1 MACTIQSMTL
11 AGVQGIPVEVEVDLL
26 RRLPSICIVGLAGG
40 AIRESADRVRSAVD
54 AIGAEIPKRRVL
66 INLAPADVRK
76 TGTNFDLPIAI
87 GILAA
92 SEQVP
97 MDKTRGTIFVGELS
111 LTGALR
117 SIRGALPVAIAARTA
132 GAHRIVLPTECAAE
146 AAMVEGI
153 EVLAAD
159 GLDEVVRWL
168 RGERPLPQAEAPPP
182 GPPPPSPDLSEVR
195 GQHRARRAIEV
206 AAAGGHNMLMIGPP
220 GCGKTMLASC
230 MPSILPGLSFEESVD
245 LTRIHSVAGMVPRGG
260 GLISRRPFRAPHHS
274 ISVAGMI
281 GNAQLLPGE
290 VSLAHHG
297 VLFLDEVAE
306 FRRDVLEVLRAPL
319 ESRRVTLSRAMGT
332 VEFPASVSLVAAANP
347 CPCGHAGQS
356 SKICICGPHRVEQ
369 YQSRL
374 SGPLLDRIDLQIW
387 IDPVPSEALLRTKPG
402 EASAPVRARVIAA
415 RARQRA
421 RFSGQTAQCNAE
433 LVGDQ
438 IRAAA
443 KPTKDAL
450 AHLQAAMDT
459 HGLSGRGWARM
470 LKVARTIAD
479 LEGVEAVDSAHI
491 LEAVGYRLQ
500 LEPAC
505 SR

>member
-1 MACTIQSMTL
+1 MACTIQSMAL
-11 AGVQGIPVEVEVDLL
+11 AGVQGIPVAVEVDLL

-76 TGTNFDLPIAI
+76 TGTSFDLPIAI

-97 MDKTRGTIFVGELS
+97 IDKAEGTIFLGELS

-117 SIRGALPVAIAARTA
+117 SIRGALPVAIAARAA
-132 GAHRIVLPTECAAE
+132 GARRIVLPTECAAE

-159 GLDEVVRWL
+159 GLDEVVHWL

-195 GQHRARRAIEV
+195 GQHRARRAMEV

-220 GCGKTMLASC
+220 GCGKTMLASR

-347 CPCGHAGQS
+347 CPCGHAGQA
-356 SKICICGPHRVEQ
+356 SKICTCGPHKVEQ

-387 IDPVPSEALLRTKPG
+387 IDPVPSEALLRTTPG
-402 EASAPVRARVIAA
+402 EASAPVRARVMAA
-415 RARQRA
+415 RARQRT
-421 RFSGQTAQCNAE
+421 RFSGQTARCNAE

-443 KPTKDAL
+443 KPTQDAL
-450 AHLQAAMDT
+450 GHLQAAMDT
-459 HGLSGRGWARM
+459 HGLSGRGWARI

-479 LEGVEAVDSAHI
+479 LEGVDAVDAAHI

-505 SR
+505 SL